1 MHKSS
6 LQLIIIPGSMGL
18 VELGTMIT
26 KSGGDYAYI
35 GSAYGS
41 IPAFLYAWSSIL
53 FIRPASVSIMCL
65 TCSEYLMA
73 AFFDINCGRP
83 PKILRKLTAAA
94 VIGET

>member
-1 MHKSS
+1 
-6 LQLIIIPGSMGL
+6 MGL

-83 PKILRKLTAAA
+83 PEILRKLTAAA
-94 VIGET
+94 VIGDKFKKSLYLF